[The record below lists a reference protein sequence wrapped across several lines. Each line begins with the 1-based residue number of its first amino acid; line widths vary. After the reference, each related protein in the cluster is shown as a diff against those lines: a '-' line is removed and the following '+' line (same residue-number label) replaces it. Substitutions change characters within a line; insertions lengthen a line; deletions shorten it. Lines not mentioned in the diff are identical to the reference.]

1 MTEDYIK
8 SKIKGRE
15 VVYYLTT
22 EEDLNDIKTKSIFG
36 DIFILLFSLSV
47 GGVISIVI
55 TKATSTLT
63 TETGKIVDILN
74 IVLIFGSF
82 IFAGFATYFYVA
94 SFKAIK
100 RIKGSGEIKS
110 FSAPQTTAPSGLEI
124 IEAMYW
130 TSKVRKDIT
139 TKLKERITDNKLH
152 ATATNDIDGDPDP
165 GTPKKLTISYKNHG
179 TDFIK
184 EYNEGDKIELP

>member
-1 MTEDYIK
+1 FSKGHCQHALYFNVGNNLLKDIWTMTEDYIK

-47 GGVISIVI
+47 GGVISIFI

-63 TETGKIVDILN
+63 LETGKIVDVLN
-74 IVLIFGSF
+74 IVFIVASF

-110 FSAPQTTAPSGLEI
+110 F
-124 IEAMYW
+124 
-130 TSKVRKDIT
+130 
-139 TKLKERITDNKLH
+139 
-152 ATATNDIDGDPDP
+152 
-165 GTPKKLTISYKNHG
+165 
-179 TDFIK
+179 
-184 EYNEGDKIELP
+184 